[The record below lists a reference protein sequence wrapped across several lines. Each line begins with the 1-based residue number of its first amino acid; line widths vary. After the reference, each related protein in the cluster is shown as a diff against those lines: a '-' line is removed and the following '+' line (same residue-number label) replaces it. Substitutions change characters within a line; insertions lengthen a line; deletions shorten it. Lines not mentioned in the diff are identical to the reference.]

1 MLRSA
6 TKALVSATFACS
18 TAIPVVAIL
27 VLSGTVEAQP
37 PVAKPSTL
45 VTPDQLEVPQA
56 EAISEKAKQP
66 GDYIDPIIGAIT
78 YGKKSKDIHGFGKTF
93 PGAATPFG
101 LVQLSPDTITG
112 GDNGSGYSY
121 AHPTLE
127 GFSFTHMS
135 GVGWFGDLGNFL
147 VTPTTG
153 KLQTNRGVPEDPES
167 GYRSRFK
174 HDSEITEAGYYSVKL
189 EDHNVKVEL
198 TSAPRAG
205 IIRFT
210 YPENDRSRIQID
222 LSRRVGGTS
231 TEQYIKV
238 VDENTIE
245 GWMKCP
251 PEGGGWG
258 AGQGNADYVVHFYC
272 QFSKPLKDFGI
283 WSADIPDVPRKMR
296 FIRRD
301 NYQEAVRDAT
311 IFEGKKELQGKHLGF
326 YTNFSTKANEEVLM
340 KSGISFVSIEG
351 AKENLAHDIDHWD
364 FEKTKTQARNLWNDA
379 IKNVTV
385 TGGTEA
391 EKTIFYTSLYHTLI
405 DPRAFSDVNG
415 NYIGADKKVHQTK
428 DFTYR
433 TIFSGWDV
441 FRSQFPLQTIINPA
455 LVNDEINSL
464 LQMAELSGKEYLP
477 RWEMLNSYSGVM
489 LGNPAVSVINDAYQK
504 GIRNYDVEKAF
515 EYSKNTVDN
524 TGNGE
529 LGYANKHISK
539 TLEYA
544 YSDWALATL
553 AASLDKKE
561 IAETYFKKSKNYA
574 NIWNDDVKWFR
585 ARDETGAW
593 LKWKGKTVH
602 GQGCIESNP
611 YQQGWFV
618 PHDIE
623 GLKTLMGGEEAY
635 RKELVSFFEKTPED
649 FLWNNYYNHP
659 NEPVHHVPFML
670 NTAGVPHLTQKI
682 TRQICSDAYGTDAYG
697 LCGNEDVGQLSAW
710 YVLAAMGIHPI
721 NPGDS
726 IYQITSPVFNKIEIN
741 LDSDYYSGKTFTIL
755 ANNNSKENIYIQSMN
770 LNGKPLDRFWITH
783 QEITKGGRLE
793 MEMGPTPKI
802 D

>member
-1 MLRSA
+1 MSR
-6 TKALVSATFACS
+6 TKRNISFYFCLALTVL
-18 TAIPVVAIL
+18 VAG
-27 VLSGTVEAQP
+27 SC
-37 PVAKPSTL
+37 KSSK
-45 VTPDQLEVPQA
+45 
-56 EAISEKAKQP
+56 SEKETKTTQKQP
-66 GDYIDPIIGAIT
+66 VDYIDPIIGAIT
-78 YGKKSKDIHGFGKTF
+78 YGEKSKDAHGFGKTF
-93 PGAATPFG
+93 PGTATPFG
-101 LVQLSPDTITG
+101 LVQLSPDTVSD

-121 AHPTLE
+121 EHPTME

-153 KLQTNRGVPEDPES
+153 KLQTNRGVAENPES
-167 GYRSRFK
+167 GYRSRYS
-174 HDSEITEAGYYSVKL
+174 HDTETTEAGYYAVTL
-189 EDHNVKVEL
+189 DDYNVKAEL

-210 YPENDRSRIQID
+210 YPESDSSRVQID
-222 LSRRVGGTS
+222 LARRVGGTS

-238 VDENTIE
+238 VNENTIQ

-258 AGQGNADYVVHFYC
+258 AGAGNADYVVYFYC
-272 QFSKPLKDFGI
+272 EFSKPLKDYGI

-301 NYQEAVRDAT
+301 NYQDSIKNAE
-311 IFEGKKELQGKHLGF
+311 IFEGKTEMQGKHLGF
-326 YTNFSTKANEEVLM
+326 YTNFSTKVDEEVLV
-340 KSGISFVSIEG
+340 KSGISFVSIAG
-351 AKENLAHDIDHWD
+351 AKENLEHDINHWNFD
-364 FEKTKTQARNLWNDA
+364 KTKQEARDSWSKA
-379 IKNVTV
+379 IDNISVEGATDRD
-385 TGGTEA
+385 
-391 EKTIFYTSLYHTLI
+391 KTIFYTSLYHTLI

-428 DFTYR
+428 NFTYR

-441 FRSQFPLQTIINPA
+441 FRSQFPLQTIINPT

-464 LQMAELSGKEYLP
+464 LQIAELSGKEYLP

-504 GIRNYDVEKAF
+504 GIRNYDIEKAF
-515 EYSKNTVDN
+515 KYSKNTVDN

-529 LGYANKHISK
+529 LGYSHKHISK

-544 YSDWALATL
+544 YSDWALATF
-553 AASLDKKE
+553 AKSLGKNN
-561 IAETYFKKSKNYA
+561 IATAYFKKSKNYK
-574 NIWNDDVKWFR
+574 NIWNDEVNWFR
-585 ARDETGAW
+585 AKDSTGVW
-593 LKWKGKTVH
+593 LEWKGKTVH

-623 GLKTLMGGEEAY
+623 GLKTLMGGEEAF
-635 RKELVSFFEKTPED
+635 KNELIAFFENTPD
-649 FLWNNYYNHP
+649 HFLWNNYYNHA

-670 NTAGVPHLTQKI
+670 NEAGAPHLTQKI
-682 TRQICSDAYGTDAYG
+682 TRKICSKAYGTDAYG

-710 YVLAAMGIHPI
+710 YVLASIGIHPI
-721 NPGDS
+721 NPGDNK
-726 IYQITSPVFNKIEIN
+726 YQITSPVFNEIEIK
-741 LDSDYYSGKTFTIL
+741 LDQNYYSGKTFKII
-755 ANNNSKENIYIQSMN
+755 AKNNSEENIYIQSIK
-770 LNGKPLDRFWITH
+770 LNGKSLNRFWITH
-783 QEITKGGRLE
+783 KEITQGGILE
-793 MEMGPTPKI
+793 MEMGPQPVI
-802 D
+802 N